1 MKRIEWLMPWRIK
14 MTRDQLE
21 HAIRAACDVSEDTEL
36 WVFGSQAILAEF
48 PNAHEN
54 LRASI
59 EVDVQPKNRP
69 ETIDYI
75 DGALGELSQFHQ
87 THGFYVHGISIE
99 SAKLPDGWEQRTKS
113 ISDPISTRGNT
124 GLCIEAHDLA
134 ASKLAAYR
142 EKDKEFVRLL
152 LIEKMI
158 DAKILMGRI
167 NLLNVEEQLR
177 KILLEWV
184 KISAEELEIPV

>member
-1 MKRIEWLMPWRIK
+1 

-21 HAIRAACDVSEDTEL
+21 HAIRAACDVSKDTEL
-36 WVFGSQAILAEF
+36 WIFGSQAILGEF
-48 PNAHEN
+48 PNVPES

-69 ETIDYI
+69 ETVDDV
-75 DGALGELSQFHQ
+75 DGALGELSRFHQ
-87 THGFYVHGISIE
+87 THGFYVHGILIE
-99 SAKLPDGWEQRTKS
+99 SAKLPAGWKQRT
-113 ISDPISTRGNT
+113 IPVCDPISTHSKT

-142 EKDKEFVRLL
+142 EKDKEFVRSL

-158 DAKILMGRI
+158 DVKILTERVGS
-167 NLLNVEEQLR
+167 LNVKYQLR
-177 KILLEWV
+177 KRLLQWI
-184 KISAEELEIPV
+184 KITSEELEGS

>member
-1 MKRIEWLMPWRIK
+1 

-21 HAIRAACDVSEDTEL
+21 HAIRAACDVSQDTEL
-36 WVFGSQAILAEF
+36 WIFGSQAILGEF
-48 PNAHEN
+48 PNAPES

-69 ETIDYI
+69 ETVNDV
-75 DGALGELSQFHQ
+75 DGALGELSMFHQ
-87 THGFYVHGISIE
+87 THGFYVHGMLVE
-99 SAKLPDGWEQRTKS
+99 SAKLPAGWKQRTTPV
-113 ISDPISTRGNT
+113 SDPIATHGKT
-124 GLCIEAHDLA
+124 GLCVEAHDLA

-158 DAKILMGRI
+158 DVKILTER
-167 NLLNVEEQLR
+167 LSSLNVPDQLR
-177 KILLEWV
+177 ERLFNWIKIT
-184 KISAEELEIPV
+184 AEELENPE

>member
-1 MKRIEWLMPWRIK
+1 MNGRDWPMPWRVK

-21 HAIRAACDVSEDTEL
+21 HAIRAACEVSKDTEL
-36 WVFGSQAILAEF
+36 WIFGSQAILGEF
-48 PNAHEN
+48 PDAPES

-69 ETIDYI
+69 ETVDDV
-75 DGALGELSQFHQ
+75 DGTLGELSMFHQ

-99 SAKLPDGWEQRTKS
+99 SAKLPDGWKQRTVS
-113 ISDPISTRGNT
+113 VSDPISTQGNT

-134 ASKLAAYR
+134 ASKITAYR

-158 DAKILMGRI
+158 DERILTERI
-167 NLLNVEEQLR
+167 RLLNVKEQLR
-177 KILLEWV
+177 ERLLYWIKIT
-184 KISAEELEIPV
+184 AEELLGSE

>member
-1 MKRIEWLMPWRIK
+1 MN
-14 MTRDQLE
+14 RDQLE

-36 WVFGSQAILAEF
+36 WIFGSQAILGEF
-48 PNAHEN
+48 PNAHED

-69 ETIDYI
+69 EAVDYV

-99 SAKLPDGWEQRTKS
+99 SARLPDGWKQRTVP
-113 ISDPISTRGNT
+113 ISDPVSTRGKT

-134 ASKLAAYR
+134 ASKLVAYR
-142 EKDKEFVRLL
+142 EKNRDYVRVLL
-152 LIEKMI
+152 TEGMIVVKTLIERIQLLKI
-158 DAKILMGRI
+158 D
-167 NLLNVEEQLR
+167 EQLR
-177 KILLEWV
+177 ERLLQWV
-184 KISAEELEIPV
+184 QNTSEEL

>member
-1 MKRIEWLMPWRIK
+1 

-21 HAIRAACDVSEDTEL
+21 HAIRAACDVSKDTEL
-36 WVFGSQAILAEF
+36 WIFGSQAILGEF
-48 PNAHEN
+48 PNAPES

-69 ETIDYI
+69 ETVDDV
-75 DGALGELSQFHQ
+75 DGALGELSMFHQ
-87 THGFYVHGISIE
+87 THGFYVHGILIE
-99 SAKLPDGWEQRTKS
+99 SAKLPDGWEQRTVPV
-113 ISDPISTRGNT
+113 SDPISTHGKT

-158 DAKILMGRI
+158 EEKILTERI
-167 NLLNVEEQLR
+167 SSLNVKEQQR
-177 KILLEWV
+177 ERLLHWV
-184 KISAEELEIPV
+184 KITAEELEGPE